1 MSRLV
6 VRRLT
11 PWVAA
16 SLGACVWT
24 SGNPEPVTP
33 HDEQVQVV
41 APQPPAAIAWAAR
54 IAPTPQQVAQL
65 EALRDAARSHRMAS
79 PAVRAA
85 ESTACA
91 GLGDDDRDVTPF
103 FYRDDIVDVQPLRR
117 HDGALAGR
125 LEGAAVTFRRVE
137 GLSPERLQRLVDCQ
151 MARDAALQY
160 RVPEVAWCPLAVAGT
175 LGRVAGV
182 ESGLEV
188 RMASASAD
196 AATET
201 YVRAAAL
208 MTLR

>member
-1 MSRLV
+1 MPRLV

-33 HDEQVQVV
+33 HDEHITLV
-41 APQPPAAIAWAAR
+41 APRPPTAIAWAAR
-54 IAPTPQQVAQL
+54 IAPTPLQTTQL
-65 EALRDAARSHRMAS
+65 EALRDAARSHRIAS

-85 ESTACA
+85 EGTACA

-103 FYRDDIVDVQPLRR
+103 FYRDDVIDVQPLRG
-117 HDGALAGR
+117 HDGALPGR

-137 GLSPERLQRLVDCQ
+137 GLSPERMQRLVDCQ
-151 MARDAALQY
+151 IARDAALEY
-160 RVPEVAWCPLAVAGT
+160 RVPEVGWCPLAVAGT
-175 LGRVAGV
+175 LARVAV
-182 ESGLEV
+182 SESGLEV
-188 RMASASAD
+188 RIVAANAD

-201 YVRAAAL
+201 YVRAVAL
-208 MTLR
+208 TPLR